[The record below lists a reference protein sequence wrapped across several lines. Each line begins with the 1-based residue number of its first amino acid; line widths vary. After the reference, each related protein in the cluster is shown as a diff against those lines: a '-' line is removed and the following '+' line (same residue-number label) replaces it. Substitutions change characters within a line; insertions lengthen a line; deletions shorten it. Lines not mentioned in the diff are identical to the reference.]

1 MTPFLKQVA
10 QAYFEN
16 ERDEMMDYCFVFPN
30 KRSGVFFRH
39 FLTEAAEGKKFIFP
53 EITTIGEMTASFSS
67 LVEAPRIDQLFILYN
82 EYRALSSDI
91 SDFDQFLF
99 WGDMLLSDFNDVDRY
114 LVNPHLLFVNLKRF
128 REVSAN
134 YLTEEQ
140 KEIINRYWGAQYS
153 YQSPDTFWNHL
164 HHEESTE
171 LEGKFLK
178 LWEVLD
184 PLFENFKKK
193 LLDRG
198 MATAGMLTRNAV
210 DYLKNSPTAELPYR
224 RYIFVGFNV
233 LTLSEIKIFE
243 RLQARGCADFY
254 WDMAAPTFK
263 AEGNRAALFMKHNV
277 ECFRSRYDIATA
289 YPIPDDRFP
298 RIHIT
303 GVPSAVGQA
312 KAAGKQLEEWVN
324 DKVIADP
331 DNAINT
337 AVVLPDEALFIP
349 MIHAVPPDLTA
360 LNVTMGYPMKNT
372 SFASFIA
379 AIVSMQLRSRL
390 SKEKWHFFHDDVR
403 TVITHP
409 FTQSLAHE
417 DCNSILRTI
426 NEKRLYMVPADIFA
440 ELAPSLAF
448 IFTPV
453 TDTNGVEEV
462 YRYFST
468 LIDSLLELTV
478 TREEMGVERFFL
490 HAYRSALDELKD
502 ACDRWGIVMKE
513 STFIEL
519 LQRTIASVSI
529 NFTGEPLKGLQVM
542 GVLETRVLDFDNLI
556 MLSMNE
562 RIFPRKHYTRSFI
575 PDSLRR
581 SYGMATTDFQESIY
595 AYYFYRLISRADNVR
610 LYYDA
615 RTVGTKNSEMSRY
628 VSQLLYLF
636 PECEITHDIATFRM
650 PSLEN
655 EPIEIRKTPEIME
668 KLMEF
673 TRKGGKTLS
682 ASSIKEYISCPL
694 EFYLNRVCNLQQE
707 DEMVEYMD
715 SSTYGTILHAVA
727 EEIYMELRGGHDE
740 VKITAEI
747 LDSIINNPLKI
758 EKLITRFIN
767 KEYNKLP
774 DGDLTPL
781 IGEAKVLGQVMLH
794 FILVMLRQEKDLA
807 PFDFIEG
814 EQELTGQLRISDDI
828 SINFRQFIDRID
840 RVYPGGRYGAPGSG
854 LLRIVD
860 YKTGGDIG
868 NFTSFDQLFDH
879 NMKSKERRGAIFQ
892 LMFYCNAYAQ
902 HNSFDGPI
910 QPILYLF
917 KTMST
922 EGIKPLT
929 YGARKEKI
937 EIANYRAINDEFM
950 ENFRNLIIEMFD
962 PDVPFRQA
970 PNDDAC
976 KFCNFKAICRRFPE

>member
-1 MTPFLKQVA
+1 MIPFLKQVA

-16 ERDEMMDYCFVFPN
+16 ERDEMIDYCFVFPN
-30 KRSGVFFRH
+30 KRSGVFFHH
-39 FLTEAAEGKKFIFP
+39 FLTEAADGERFIFP
-53 EITTIGEMTASFSS
+53 EIVTIGEMTAGFSS
-67 LVEAPRIDQLFILYN
+67 LVEAPRLDQLFILYN
-82 EYRALSSDI
+82 EYRKLSSDI

-114 LVNPHLLFVNLKRF
+114 LVDPHLLFVNLKRF

-134 YLTEEQ
+134 YLTDEQ
-140 KEIINRYWGAQYS
+140 MEIINRYWGEQYTH
-153 YQSPDTFWNHL
+153 QSPDKFWNHL
-164 HHEESTE
+164 HHEQSTE

-193 LLDRG
+193 LLDTS

-210 DYLKNSPTAELPYR
+210 DYLRHASTDTLPYR

-263 AEGNRAALFMKHNV
+263 AEGNRASLFMKRNV
-277 ECFRSRYDIATA
+277 ECFPSRYDIASIH
-289 YPIPDDRFP
+289 PIPDNQFP
-298 RIHIT
+298 HIHIT

-324 DKVIADP
+324 DGVIDSP

-349 MIHAVPPDLTA
+349 MIHAVPPELTA

-372 SFASFIA
+372 SFASYISA
-379 AIVSMQLRSRL
+379 LVSMQLRSRL
-390 SKEKWHFFHDDVR
+390 SKDTWHFFHDNVK
-403 TVITHP
+403 TVVTHP
-409 FTQSLAHE
+409 FTQSLNRDE
-417 DCNSILRTI
+417 CNTILHTI
-426 NEKRLYMVPADIFA
+426 TDKRLYMVPSHLFN

-448 IFTPV
+448 MFAPI
-453 TDTNGVEEV
+453 TDANGIEEV
-462 YRYFST
+462 YSYFTT
-468 LIDSLLELTV
+468 LIDRLIEMSSE
-478 TREEMGVERFFL
+478 REGMRVEGFFL
-490 HAYRSALDELKD
+490 HAYRNALEELKD
-502 ACDRWGIVMKE
+502 ACDRWGIVMRD

-595 AYYFYRLISRADNVR
+595 AYYFYRLISRANNVR

-615 RTVGTKNSEMSRY
+615 RTVGSKNSEMSRY
-628 VSQLLYLF
+628 ISQLLYLF
-636 PECEITHDIATFRM
+636 PECKITHDIATFPM
-650 PSLEN
+650 PSFED
-655 EPIEIRKTPEIME
+655 ECIEIRKTPEIME
-668 KLMEF
+668 KLKEF
-673 TRKGGKTLS
+673 TRENGRTLS
-682 ASSIKEYISCPL
+682 ASSIKEYIKCPL
-694 EFYLNRVCNLQQE
+694 SFYLNKICNLQQE
-707 DEMVEYMD
+707 DEMTEYMD
-715 SSTYGTILHAVA
+715 SGTYGTILHAVA
-727 EEIYMELRGGHDE
+727 EEIYMELRGSHDE
-740 VKITAEI
+740 VKITSEI
-747 LDSIINNPLKI
+747 LDSIISNPVKI
-758 EKLITRFIN
+758 DRLITKHIN

-774 DGDLTPL
+774 EGDLTPL
-781 IGEAKVLGQVMLH
+781 VGESKVLGQVMRH
-794 FILVMLRQEKDLA
+794 FMLVMFREEKKIA
-807 PFDFIEG
+807 PFDFIDG
-814 EQELTGQLRISDDI
+814 EQKLVGRLRISDDI
-828 SINFRQFIDRID
+828 SINFQQYIDRID
-840 RVYPGGRYGAPGSG
+840 RVYPDGKYGSPGSG

-860 YKTGGDIG
+860 YKTGSDKD

-879 NMKSKERRGAIFQ
+879 ETSDHRSAIFQ
-892 LMFYCNAYAQ
+892 LMFYCNAYSQ
-902 HNSFDGPI
+902 HKSFEGPI

-917 KTMST
+917 KTMAT
-922 EGIKPLT
+922 QGIKPIT
-929 YGARKEKI
+929 FGSRSGKT
-937 EIANYRAINDEFM
+937 EITDYRSINDEFM
-950 ENFRNLIIEMFD
+950 ENFRNLMTELFD
-962 PDVPFRQA
+962 PEIPFRQS
-970 PNDDAC
+970 PDEDAC
-976 KFCNFKAICRRFPE
+976 KYCNFKMICRRFPK